1 MELSFLGSPPDMAII
16 FVVALLIFGPK
27 KLPEFGKQLGQA
39 LKEFKKISEEF
50 TGAATSVKAD
60 VESVYKPLVLPGQSN
75 AAAPLY
81 NAPVLHVSAPIE
93 SMEPFVE
100 PATTA
105 HGGLSFS
112 TMPPPVFSTTHE
124 SDGPSAVEHPY
135 TEGK

>member
-39 LKEFKKISEEF
+39 LKEFKKISEDF
-50 TGAATSVKAD
+50 TGAATSVKTD
-60 VESVYKPLVLPGQSN
+60 VESVYKPLILPGQPN
-75 AAAPLY
+75 PAAPLY
-81 NAPVLHVSAPIE
+81 NAPVHVSAPIDT
-93 SMEPFVE
+93 MEPFVD
-100 PATTA
+100 PASSV

-112 TMPPPVFSTTHE
+112 TMPPPIVSATHE
-124 SDGPSAVEHPY
+124 SDVASAVEHPH